1 MAIQEYL
8 VVDGYNVINAWRD
21 IFDLSKEPLEDCRER
36 FLSMLSN
43 YQGYKNIQVLVVFDA
58 HLVKGGTERVENYDK
73 LTVVYTKE
81 NESADNYIER
91 FVYKMAEEYRIRV
104 ATSDYLEQRIILNVG
119 GIRMSSRE
127 LKEEIF
133 SVTKNNK
140 RTSQDNQGKTNT
152 IMSNVSPELL
162 KRLEDMRRGKF

>member
-1 MAIQEYL
+1 MIEEYL
-8 VVDGYNVINAWRD
+8 VVDGYNVINAWSD
-21 IFDLSKEPLEDCRER
+21 IFDLTKEPMEDCRER
-36 FLSMLSN
+36 LLSMLSN

-58 HLVKGGTERVENYDK
+58 HLVTGGTEKVESYDN

-91 FVYKMAEEYRIRV
+91 FVYKMPEKCRVRV
-104 ATSDYLEQRIILNVG
+104 ATSDFLEQRIILLGG

-127 LKEEIF
+127 LKEEVL
-133 SVTKNNK
+133 SVARKNKNVP
-140 RTSQDNQGKTNT
+140 QAHQGKTNT